1 MEKQDKWCSCIII
14 SGFRNIEMRQQI
26 PHEPQLCYQMVWW
39 PSPFWILD
47 PEHPTCPLNNVVANT
62 ALDIL
67 ILNVQL
73 VLQQL
78 QFFQVVFVYLR
89 LVPHQ
94 LEKKK
99 VYIFSM
105 NQFVDIYF
113 QVEVRSK
120 GNEDEDDG
128 YEETGGNPSGNNV
141 VAIRWIELHPADA
154 NNDITQKLSCR

>member
-1 MEKQDKWCSCIII
+1 M
-14 SGFRNIEMRQQI
+14 
-26 PHEPQLCYQMVWW
+26 
-39 PSPFWILD
+39 
-47 PEHPTCPLNNVVANT
+47 VANT

-78 QFFQVVFVYLR
+78 QFFQVVFVHLG

-105 NQFVDIYF
+105 NQFVDKYF

-141 VAIRWIELHPADA
+141 VAIR
-154 NNDITQKLSCR
+154 